1 LFGARVTTVHFK
13 ILRMTEL
20 KDRVRALRER
30 KRMSQ
35 ADLARRVGVT
45 PQAIQAI
52 ERGKVKKPQNLTAI
66 AKALSV
72 NPDFLL
78 EGINQQNRLVSVVGI
93 ATAGNGA
100 VDYSEGQG
108 NLGETEAP
116 EMSTE
121 HTVALEVRGDSMGGR
136 IEDGD
141 LVFYDDRRQPVT
153 PDLLGKV
160 CVIGRSDGRVV
171 IKKLAAGS
179 RPGHFHLIS
188 YNAAPEFDVAV
199 EWAAKVTSIRPK

>member
-1 LFGARVTTVHFK
+1 
-13 ILRMTEL
+13 
-20 KDRVRALRER
+20 
-30 KRMSQ
+30 
-35 ADLARRVGVT
+35 
-45 PQAIQAI
+45 
-52 ERGKVKKPQNLTAI
+52 
-66 AKALSV
+66 
-72 NPDFLL
+72 
-78 EGINQQNRLVSVVGI
+78 
-93 ATAGNGA
+93 
-100 VDYSEGQG
+100 
-108 NLGETEAP
+108 
-116 EMSTE
+116 
-121 HTVALEVRGDSMGGR
+121 MGGR